1 MRPVTER
8 GGEVRGESWSSM
20 ALSGTAVRCNMVAEV
35 FLGVGKVVRR
45 GSWITMAGLGVARCG
60 DAACQW
66 GVLVT
71 GCGA

>member
-1 MRPVTER
+1 M
-8 GGEVRGESWSSM
+8 RGESWSSM
-20 ALSGTAVRCNMVAEV
+20 ALNGTAVRGHMVAEV

>member
-20 ALSGTAVRCNMVAEV
+20 ALNGTAVRGHMVAEV
-35 FLGVGKVVRR
+35 FLGVGKVVRL

>member
-20 ALSGTAVRCNMVAEV
+20 ALSGTAVRCHMVAEV
-35 FLGVGKVVRR
+35 FLAVGKVVRL
-45 GSWITMAGLGVARCG
+45 GSWIMMAGLGVPRCG
-60 DAACQW
+60 DVACQD

-71 GCGA
+71 GYGG